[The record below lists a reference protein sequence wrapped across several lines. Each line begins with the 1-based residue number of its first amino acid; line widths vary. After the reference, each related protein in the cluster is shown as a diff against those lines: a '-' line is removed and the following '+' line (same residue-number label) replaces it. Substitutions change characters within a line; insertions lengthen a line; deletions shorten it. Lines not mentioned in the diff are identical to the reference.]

1 MPEDLLDKLIDFG
14 LMLEGGAKLAM
25 DGALSPD
32 EKDRILSYW
41 IDISGEI
48 REAVNKARSKN

>member
-25 DGALSPD
+25 DGTLSPS

-41 IDISGEI
+41 IEMSGQI
-48 REAVNKARSKN
+48 REAVNKARSKK